1 MKIDASMLTR
11 NPGDAIALAKR
22 LEDAGFDGVCTFE
35 GPHDPF
41 MPLVTA
47 ATNTSKVDLLTT
59 IAVAFARN
67 PMTVANTA
75 YDLQLLSEGRFILG
89 LGPQIKPHIE
99 KRYSMHWGKP
109 IGRMR
114 EFVAAL
120 HAIWDSWETGERL
133 DFRGEYYTHTIM
145 GPAFNPGPNPHGK
158 PKVFLA
164 GFGEKTVGMVGEIAD
179 GFLIHPVN
187 SRKFLEEYSLPALKT
202 GLDKSG
208 RSIEQCET
216 WCQVITCMGNTPEQI
231 EQNKVWTF
239 RQLAFYMSTPAY
251 KPALDVHGWGDDIQ
265 PVLNKM
271 SKEGKW
277 EQMGDII
284 TDEVFR
290 TYVAIGTPEEVADQI
305 IGRCDGLV
313 DRVSPADYSS
323 NVDLQIQLLKALKNK
338 LG

>member
-1 MKIDASMLTR
+1 MKIDAGMLVG
-11 NPGDAIALAKR
+11 NPRDAIALAQR
-22 LEDAGFDGVCTFE
+22 LEEAGFDGACTFE
-35 GPHDPF
+35 GPHEPF
-41 MPLVTA
+41 MPLAVASTY
-47 ATNTSKVDLLTT
+47 TQKIELLTT

-99 KRYSMHWGKP
+99 KRYSMPWSKP
-109 IGRMR
+109 IARMR

-120 HAIWDSWETGERL
+120 HAIWDCWETGERL
-133 DFRGEYYTHTIM
+133 DFQGEFYTHTIM
-145 GPAFNPGPNPHGK
+145 GPAFNPGPNPFGK
-158 PKVFLA
+158 PKVYLA
-164 GFGEKTVGMVGEIAD
+164 GFGEKMVGTVGEIAD
-179 GFLIHPVN
+179 GFMIHPIN
-187 SRKFLEEYSLPALKT
+187 SRKFLEEYSLPALN
-202 GLDKSG
+202 GGIERAG
-208 RSIEQCET
+208 RSKDDVDT

-231 EQNKVWTF
+231 AQNKVWVF

-277 EQMGDII
+277 EEMGEII

-290 TYVAIGTPEEVADQI
+290 TFVAIGTPEEVADQI
-305 IGRCDGLV
+305 IARCDGLI

-323 NVDLQIQLLKALKNK
+323 NVDLQVQLLQALRKR

>member
-1 MKIDASMLTR
+1 MKIDAGMLTR
-11 NPGDAIALAKR
+11 NPGEAIALAKK
-22 LEDAGFDGVCTFE
+22 LEEHGFDGVCTFE

-41 MPLVTA
+41 LPLAMA
-47 ATNTSKVDLLTT
+47 ASSTSKVDLLTT

-99 KRYSMHWGKP
+99 KRYSMPWGKP
-109 IGRMR
+109 IARMR

-120 HAIWDSWETGERL
+120 HAIWDCWETGNRL

-158 PKVFLA
+158 PKIFLA
-164 GFGEKTVGMVGEIAD
+164 GFGEKMVGTVGEIAD
-179 GFLIHPVN
+179 GFLIHPIN
-187 SRKFLEEYSLPALKT
+187 SRKFLQEYSLPALQA
-202 GLDKSG
+202 GLQRSG
-208 RSIEQCET
+208 RTAEQCET

-231 EQNKVWTF
+231 EQNKVWVF

-271 SKEGKW
+271 SKEGQW
-277 EQMGDII
+277 EAMGEII

-290 TYVAIGTPEEVADQI
+290 TFVAIGTPEEVADQI
-305 IGRCDGLV
+305 IERCDGLI

-323 NVDLQIQLLKALKNK
+323 NIDLQMQLLTALKKK
-338 LG
+338 LN

>member
-1 MKIDASMLTR
+1 MKIDAGMLTR
-11 NPGDAIALAKR
+11 NPGDAIALAKK
-22 LEDAGFDGVCTFE
+22 LEEHGFDGVCTFE

-41 MPLVTA
+41 LPLAMA
-47 ATNTSKVDLLTT
+47 ASSTNKVDLLTT
-59 IAVAFARN
+59 IAVAFARS

-99 KRYSMHWGKP
+99 KRYSMPWGKP
-109 IGRMR
+109 IARMR

-120 HAIWDSWETGERL
+120 HAIWDSWETGNRL
-133 DFRGEYYTHTIM
+133 DFRGEFYTHTIM

-158 PKVFLA
+158 PKIFLA
-164 GFGEKTVGMVGEIAD
+164 GFGEKMVGAVGEIAD
-179 GFLIHPVN
+179 GFLIHPIN
-187 SRKFLEEYSLPALKT
+187 SRKFLQEYSLPALQA
-202 GLDKSG
+202 GLHRSG
-208 RSIEQCET
+208 RTAEQCET

-231 EQNKVWTF
+231 EQNKVWVF

-271 SKEGKW
+271 SKEGQW
-277 EQMGDII
+277 EAMGEII

-290 TYVAIGTPEEVADQI
+290 TFVAIGTPEEVADQI
-305 IGRCDGLV
+305 IERCDGLI

-323 NVDLQIQLLKALKNK
+323 NIELQMQLLTALKKK
-338 LG
+338 LN